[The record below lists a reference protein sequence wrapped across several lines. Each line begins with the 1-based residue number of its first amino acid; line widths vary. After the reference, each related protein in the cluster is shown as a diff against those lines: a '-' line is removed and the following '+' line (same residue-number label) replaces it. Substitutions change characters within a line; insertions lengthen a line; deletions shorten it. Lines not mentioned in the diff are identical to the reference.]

1 MSFKQ
6 LFIFFF
12 KDSKGKPKLSYLFSV
27 IGLFFST
34 YAIFMIMSIMN
45 GIEYNFLKKI
55 DSYHYK
61 YYLNNNQ
68 FISQDNKAAYNPGFE
83 KIFAYKTLILFQKL
97 SVLVILINIL
107 KQNYQIIALI
117 IKV

>member
-61 YYLNNNQ
+61 YYLKNNQ
-68 FISQDNKAAYNPGFE
+68 FKNQDNKTSYNPGFE
-83 KIFAYKTLILFQKL
+83 KNIC
-97 SVLVILINIL
+97 INIF
-107 KQNYQIIALI
+107 IAISIEVDVEL
-117 IKV
+117 